1 MIEWTETRDRLG
13 KATARAAAFFA
24 VMGLVSATGVA
35 AQGDPDRLV
44 TVDTVIVEGNSE
56 RIQAQSIVSL
66 FGVQPRVQV
75 TYRDIQRGMK
85 QLLSTGQFSDIV
97 VRARGTSPVV
107 LVIQVEEHPRVRA
120 VRING
125 LENLSPREVR
135 DTTRLTPGLPF
146 NPQRI
151 LDAKAYIRT
160 ELAADGIP
168 FVQIDDRERT
178 TRSISFSTSSKVSA

>member
-1 MIEWTETRDRLG
+1 MIEWTATRDRLG

-85 QLLSTGQFSDIV
+85 Q
-97 VRARGTSPVV
+97 
-107 LVIQVEEHPRVRA
+107 
-120 VRING
+120 
-125 LENLSPREVR
+125 
-135 DTTRLTPGLPF
+135 
-146 NPQRI
+146 
-151 LDAKAYIRT
+151 
-160 ELAADGIP
+160 
-168 FVQIDDRERT
+168 
-178 TRSISFSTSSKVSA
+178 